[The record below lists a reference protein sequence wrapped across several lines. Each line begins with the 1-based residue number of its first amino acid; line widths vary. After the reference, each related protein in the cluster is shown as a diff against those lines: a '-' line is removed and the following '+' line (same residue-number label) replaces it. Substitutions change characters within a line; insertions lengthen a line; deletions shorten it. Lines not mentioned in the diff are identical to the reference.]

1 VTPPDARVNTCA
13 TRRSGLKR
21 DNGDALRKD
30 ILSVG
35 NTPETM
41 DSYRADAGRDPEAEA
56 EALLRRRGLH

>member
-1 VTPPDARVNTCA
+1 VAPPDARVNTCA

-21 DNGDALRKD
+21 DNGDAFRKD

-35 NTPETM
+35 NTREPM
-41 DSYRADAGRDPEAEA
+41 DSYRADSGRDPEV